1 MLMLPAADIS
11 AADRAEPSEAQ
22 AQKAEEPS
30 SPPIEAPEEE
40 TPQIQAAE
48 APEISDK
55 NEIEEGYEEIY
66 EDPEDGVVVEYDE
79 ENEGSNDSQ
88 AQLISNFKGFLKER
102 GTRKPLSDIT
112 IYLEGTPNTAISD
125 RRGYFEFYSL
135 PAADYKISIPTI
147 DYEKFETEE
156 KIIEGQVTEV
166 TYYLEPKMFGTLE
179 VVVRGKKIQKE
190 VSRKVIQM
198 DEARVIAGT
207 QGDAVKVVENMPG
220 VARGTAS
227 TAGIVIRGSNAEDS
241 RVLLDGH
248 QIPLLFHF
256 GGYKSV
262 YNSDLLSEINLFTGG
277 FGAEYGNATGGIV
290 ELKSR
295 KPRLDR
301 WGGYVDSSLID
312 FTGMVEGPATKDIG
326 FAFSFRRSVIDLIF
340 LAMPEMEDLEFTT
353 LPVYYDYQNKW
364 FFRLNDEDT
373 ITIDWYGG
381 LDKLKLVS
389 TGISEGV
396 PESNGQVGFRTMFHS
411 LFMHY
416 NHKTDR
422 FESDF
427 SPGFYYIAIDVEF
440 GGDYFFNMD
449 IYGLDLREDLRLNI
463 TDSNTLVFGVQL
475 EPGWASISSSFSRPP
490 KEGDVEFSF
499 SNSEK
504 VAVATTK
511 GELTSGMYIKDE
523 MTFGRVQ
530 FIPGVRFEHNTNLE
544 EYAISPRANLR
555 YNVIDPLT
563 LKAAVGLYHRVP
575 DPDERYEPYGNSG
588 LDYEYSVHT
597 VGGLEW
603 NITEIIN
610 VDLQGYYKYQGNL
623 VDSISDDES
632 SEENDS
638 DKFYNNG
645 ADGYTFGGEI
655 LLRHNFANNFFG
667 WISYSISRSM
677 RNDGP
682 GTPYRL
688 FDIDQTHNLT
698 VVASYNFLKTW
709 TIGGRF
715 RFTSGEPYTDI
726 MGSIYN
732 ADNGTYIPLYNSDK
746 KNQKRSPPFHQ
757 LDLRLDKRWIFN
769 TWILNTYLDVQSVYY
784 YANPVGVV
792 YNYDYS
798 EKGYLRM
805 LPILPSIGIKAEF

>member
-1 MLMLPAADIS
+1 M
-11 AADRAEPSEAQ
+11 
-22 AQKAEEPS
+22 AEEEVLPVSQPVNNSSDES
-30 SPPIEAPEEE
+30 SPPTIEAPQEEI
-40 TPQIQAAE
+40 PAIQPAE
-48 APEISDK
+48 AAATGEER
-55 NEIEEGYEEIY
+55 EIEEGYEEVY
-66 EDPEDGVVVEYDE
+66 EDPEDGVVVEYNE
-79 ENEGSNDSQ
+79 ESNSPKDGVQ
-88 AQLISNFKGFLKER
+88 KELISNFKGYIKER
-102 GTRKPLSDIT
+102 GTRKPLTDIT
-112 IYLEGTPNTAISD
+112 LYIEGTPYTAVSD
-125 RRGYFEFYSL
+125 RKGHFEFYSL
-135 PAADYKISIPTI
+135 PPAEYKINVPTL
-147 DYEKFETEE
+147 DYEKFQTDE
-156 KIIEGQVTEV
+156 IVVEGQITEV
-166 TYYLEPKMFGTLE
+166 TYYLEPKVYGTLE

-190 VSRKVIQM
+190 VSRKVIKM

-220 VARGTAS
+220 VARGSAS
-227 TAGIVIRGSNAEDS
+227 TMGVVVRGSNAEDS

-262 YNSDLLSEINLFTGG
+262 YNSDLLNEINLYTGG

-301 WGGYVDSSLID
+301 WGGYVDSSLVD
-312 FTGMVEGPATKDIG
+312 FTAMVEGPITKDIG

-340 LAMPEMEDLEFTT
+340 LAMPKSEELEFTT

-364 FFRLNDEDT
+364 YFKLNDENT

-389 TGISEGV
+389 AGISDGV
-396 PESNGQVGFRTMFHS
+396 PESNGQVGFKTMFHS
-411 LFMHY
+411 IFMHY
-416 NHKTDR
+416 NYKTDR

-427 SPGFYYIAIDVEF
+427 SPGFTYGVIDVEF
-440 GGDYFFNMD
+440 GGDYFFRLD
-449 IYGLDLREDLRLNI
+449 LYGLDVREDMRLKV
-463 TDSNTLVFGVQL
+463 TDNNTLVFGMQL

-490 KEGDVEFSF
+490 KEGDVQFSF

-504 VAVATTK
+504 VAVSTTK
-511 GELTSGMYIKDE
+511 GELTSGMYVKDE

-530 FIPGVRFEHNTNLE
+530 FIPGVRFEHNTNME
-544 EYAISPRANLR
+544 EYAISPRANIR

-603 NITEIIN
+603 DITENIN
-610 VDLQGYYKYQGNL
+610 VDVQGYYKYQGNL
-623 VDSISDDES
+623 VNAIDDTTAS
-632 SEENDS
+632 SS
-638 DKFYNNG
+638 DKYYDNG
-645 ADGYTFGGEI
+645 ADGYTYGGEI
-655 LLRHNFANNFFG
+655 LLRHDFANNFFG

-715 RFTSGEPYTDI
+715 RFSSGEPYTDI
-726 MGSIYN
+726 LGSIYN
-732 ADNGTYIPLYNSDK
+732 SDNGTYIPLYNSDK

-757 LDLRLDKRWIFN
+757 LDLRLDKKWVFN
-769 TWILNTYLDVQSVYY
+769 TWILHTYLDVQSVYY
-784 YANPVGVV
+784 HANPVGVV
-792 YNYDYS
+792 YNYDYT
-798 EKGYLRM
+798 EQGYLKM